1 MSDAEILEGI
11 RSVAAAHLGYEG
23 PLEASMR
30 LAEDLLL
37 DSMKLLT
44 LAIEI
49 ENHFR
54 VRLPDEI
61 AAEIATVA
69 DLVDAIRSAA

>member
-11 RSVAAAHLGYEG
+11 RSVAAAHLGYDG
-23 PLEASMR
+23 PVEPSMR
-30 LAEDLLL
+30 LVEELLL
-37 DSMKLLT
+37 DSIKLLT
-44 LAIEI
+44 LAVEI

-61 AAEIATVA
+61 AAEVATVG
-69 DLVDAIRSAA
+69 DLVDAIRRAA